1 MALPVAAHVR
11 SDSDSGKSL
20 IDSTA
25 RFSSITFHVTQVN
38 FNGQMGDLSWRA
50 QEEDDATY
58 LLVLLAIG
66 CATMTSGFAGVYI
79 EKINQK
85 RTAATAANQNFRSF
99 QLSIISKCRNLFLPL

>member
-58 LLVLLAIG
+58 LLLGLLAIG
-66 CATMTSGFAGVYI
+66 CAGVYI

-85 RTAATAANQNFRSF
+85 RTAATAANQKFPAQNY
-99 QLSIISKCRNLFLPL
+99 I